1 MLEIDRNQNITLTR
15 GDTAYI
21 DVTGFQN
28 NDGESYTLID
38 GDKVYFRLG
47 TNPILEKELT
57 LDLINNKAVLHL
69 VPADTMNLP
78 YSIFKF
84 EVEVVTSIGD
94 HYTCVADKNF
104 TISKEV
110 EVHNGN

>member
-1 MLEIDRNQNITLTR
+1 MLDIDRNQNITLTR

-21 DVTGFQN
+21 DVTEFRN

-47 TNPILEKELT
+47 TNPPIEKELT

-69 VPADTMNLP
+69 VPADTENLP

-84 EVEVVTSIGD
+84 EVEVVTSVGD
-94 HYTCVADKNF
+94 HYTCVADRNF
-104 TISKEV
+104 TIGKEV
-110 EVHNGN
+110 EEHHGN